1 MSKIARPNTKEGGF
15 RQYTDKVAAGF
26 NAIIDQEVDDDFNT
40 IYNDYAGNIDDNNIP
55 PSQHSSTGG
64 LNADRDLTPG
74 SITSRLL
81 STGLVLPGGQI
92 APGSITIAQLAPGAV
107 INQMMFS
114 SGAGVTL
121 APDTVTPL
129 LTLPINIRAT
139 NSTTVALGVAAGT
152 LPMPPF
158 PEYPNGGG
166 VYLTVDLVN
175 PDGSY
180 NPSQLVSFQGVGEQH
195 AGTAA
200 PTPIACSKAPW
211 GLTVLGS
218 FWNVPAAGNY
228 TVTLA
233 AEVDLSGFNTHAFCG
248 SFQLLLVSFA

>member
-92 APGSITIAQLAPGAV
+92 APGSITIAQ
-107 INQMMFS
+107 
-114 SGAGVTL
+114 L